1 MNKEENKIWELME
14 NHSLDE
20 IEAILKFEKAATENL
35 ENRFFWLMGMGYSL
49 SQIELI
55 LLFDGFFVDGYVYNE
70 CN

>member
-1 MNKEENKIWELME
+1 MNNEENKVWELME
-14 NHSLDE
+14 NHPLDE
-20 IEAILKFEKAATENL
+20 IESILKTEKAVTENV